1 MNRIVI
7 VTGGSRGIGEAI
19 CREFINN
26 GDKVILNYKNS
37 FEKALKIKEE
47 LGENLYLI
55 KADVGNMEEVRV
67 MAEFCIGKFGRVDIL
82 VNNAGIS
89 QIKPFADITEEDWDN
104 MININ
109 LKGVYNCTKSVI
121 DSMIHQK
128 SGKIINISSI
138 WGETGA
144 SCEVHYSAAKAGVI
158 GFTKALAK
166 ELALS
171 NIQVN
176 CITPGI
182 IDTDMNSQFDME
194 ELKTE
199 VPCEKIGTA
208 KDVAKAVMFL
218 VSNEA
223 DYITG
228 QILGVNGGMF

>member
-218 VSNEA
+218 ASNEA

>member
-121 DSMIHQK
+121 DPMIHQK

-218 VSNEA
+218 ASNEA